1 MKRWVINCLLCEGKS
16 VRLQSWPNI
25 CGKRADVVKRHKK
38 NLRNLY
44 IFPFPL
50 RKIAE
55 IKGCRQALQP
65 LRNDFG
71 VTLQKNSSIGG
82 REY

>member
-16 VRLQSWPNI
+16 VRLQPWPNI

-38 NLRNLY
+38 NPQKFVHFSLSPQKNR
-44 IFPFPL
+44 IDQRMPT
-50 RKIAE
+50 
-55 IKGCRQALQP
+55 GSST